1 MALEIT
7 PKRWIMYRAYHSKG
21 TTSMNA
27 QTASTTQLRHVVPR
41 LAEANSRPS
50 RNNPGWLAG
59 VGFFVFVCLAP
70 SEAAIAATA
79 PNLGLTSTYGV
90 VSDTLTNSNTSPQTI
105 INGDVCFTTGPTT
118 PPLAINGTTRT
129 PCPPQVGLDQGAAV
143 ANLNGQLCTSL
154 GAGGVALDTIIVGN
168 NPPGT
173 FPPGCYSSGGA
184 MSVTVS
190 TTVTLNGA
198 GVYVFRPGGALN
210 TGANSNVI
218 LANGACASDVFWAP
232 LPIGAT
238 TIGANAALSP
248 TPTFVGNILDA
259 AGITIGHFANV
270 TGRALAFGGTVT
282 TDANTITVPS
292 CAPFGVGNAAATT
305 PTLSDWAL
313 IMLCA
318 LLAIAGIAAM
328 RRPAR

>member
-1 MALEIT
+1 MNTHVASIT
-7 PKRWIMYRAYHSKG
+7 QP
-21 TTSMNA
+21 
-27 QTASTTQLRHVVPR
+27 RHVVPDCR
-41 LAEANSRPS
+41 FPRNYRGLLASLGFVGLVS
-50 RNNPGWLAG
+50 LAQSDA
-59 VGFFVFVCLAP
+59 VL
-70 SEAAIAATA
+70 AATA
-79 PNLGLTSTYGV
+79 PSLGLTSTYGV

-143 ANLNGQLCTSL
+143 ANLNGQPCTSL
-154 GAGGVALDTIIVGN
+154 GAGGVALDTIVVGA

-190 TTVTLNGA
+190 TTVTLSGA

-210 TGANSNVI
+210 TGANSQVI

-282 TDANTITVPS
+282 TDANTITVPT
-292 CAPFGVGNAAATT
+292 CAPFGGAGGNAALT

-313 IMLCA
+313 ILLCA
-318 LLAIAGIAAM
+318 LLATAGFVAM
-328 RRPAR
+328 RRRAR